1 MRALESHLL
10 VKKPAR
16 RVWKS
21 VSSPNFC
28 RTLTDSFWR
37 FGRNLQYQIGGAG
50 DGERLQAGTRVKVT
64 TGWNR
69 PWIDWVV
76 SECVPNESLVL
87 RAEKPGW
94 LDGYHM
100 VVRAEI
106 EPIDDEKC
114 TLNLKLFVL
123 FLNRGLEIASLF
135 FPLGFLYRMCLNT
148 ALRKTKSSLERS

>member
-1 MRALESHLL
+1 VRALESRIL
-10 VKKPAR
+10 VKKPTR

-21 VSSPNFC
+21 VASLGFC

-37 FGRNLQYQIGGAG
+37 FGRNLRYAPVRVLE
-50 DGERLQAGTRVKVT
+50 DERLQKGSVVKVT
-64 TGWNR
+64 TGWDR
-69 PWIDWVV
+69 PWIDWIV
-76 SECVPNESLVL
+76 SEAVPNEILVL
-87 RAEKPGW
+87 RAEKNGW

-100 VVRAEI
+100 VIRAEI

-135 FPLGFLYRMCLNT
+135 FPLAFLYRMCLNS
-148 ALRKTKSSLERS
+148 ALKKTKRAIERS